1 MCFKFPLLQKSTQQV
16 CAFSLVVAAF
26 ASSLALPLESLA
38 QTKKSPFADG
48 PKTIASRERVS
59 VLIDREIA
67 DGKKYIVLKISVPTD
82 SQVKAFL
89 LPDPP
94 RVVVDF
100 EGASVKKS
108 EEFLAP
114 ENDVIKQVRLGAH
127 PSKIRFVLDMRRSTP
142 PEYEWKAGKR
152 QAILRF
158 YEGPAEVTPAA
169 APAAAAGA
177 APAPALPTAAPT
189 AALSPTTIPSAAP
202 TTAATSAPTTA
213 PSTAPTTPPT
223 ATSTATPSVTPQT
236 TLSDIEPKIPAEQK
250 AAVAGAAAAG
260 AAAQGAA
267 AAAANQAAADLG
279 DLENGQPQPKVP
291 TTFSIKG
298 YKFEYLPD
306 KTPAL
311 KIVLNKPRAQA
322 QISKVDEETYK
333 IEIKDCGI
341 DNEDLEL
348 PQFPP
353 HDFVGFVMVVAET
366 IGKNTE
372 VSISI
377 EEDIVLGTSVHENEI
392 WVKKP

>member
-1 MCFKFPLLQKSTQQV
+1 MLSRTSLLSSLRSILPV
-16 CAFSLVVAAF
+16 VAFSAALLVAPP
-26 ASSLALPLESLA
+26 SSLA
-38 QTKKSPFADG
+38 QGKKAPFADG
-48 PKTIASRERVS
+48 PKTITSKERVS

-67 DGKKYIVLKISVPTD
+67 DGKKFIVLKISVPTD

-108 EEFLAP
+108 EIFAAP
-114 ENDVIKQVRLGAH
+114 ENEVIKQIRLGAH
-127 PSKIRFVLDMRRSTP
+127 PQKIRFVLDMHRSTP

-152 QAILRF
+152 QAIIKF
-158 YEGPAEVTPAA
+158 FEGPADAA
-169 APAAAAGA
+169 APATLPAAVPATATPAGA
-177 APAPALPTAAPT
+177 PPVAALPTQAPAA
-189 AALSPTTIPSAAP
+189 
-202 TTAATSAPTTA
+202 TTA
-213 PSTAPTTPPT
+213 PTPPAATPSQVPSAVPTTPPT
-223 ATSTATPSVTPQT
+223 ATTTATPSATPQT
-236 TLSDIEPKIPAEQK
+236 TLSDIEPKAAADSK
-250 AAVAGAAAAG
+250 AAAAAG
-260 AAAQGAA
+260 AAAAA
-267 AAAANQAAADLG
+267 AAGIAAQGGAPGQANQAPADLG
-279 DLENGQPQPKVP
+279 DLESGKPGEKVP
-291 TTFSIKG
+291 TAFTIKG

-306 KTPAL
+306 KSPVL
-311 KIVLNKPRAQA
+311 KILLNKPRAQA

-366 IGKNTE
+366 VGKNTE
-372 VSISI
+372 ISVSI
-377 EEDIVLGTSVHENEI
+377 EEDIVLGTAVQENEI